1 MAIDFLSVAS
11 ATLLFATCFLLSTY
25 TLRTFLSFQRTPFYV
40 YLCSWIGYFLSISV
54 IFLVPLDVAV
64 TSYMTCEAVSQNASL
79 LNATGIVWTNPILG
93 NLTNDT
99 VQCDRPFNYIPPAH
113 LEILW
118 NCIYWSSYV
127 ATWVVFPLLQS
138 YVVSGE
144 FTFGARLK
152 AVLKENLILGIVAV
166 SVCFVLWLIIF
177 FVFNNQ
183 SNAIIQAV
191 ITAGG
196 MWGITVLVCLLGYG
210 LVFVPRKYWRM
221 GDRGTSLMRLQVTLA
236 GLYDEVEDNGFILED
251 TLKVVKKFDNA
262 IGDDV
267 SLREHMDKV
276 ISHVPREYGA
286 IKTESDEEIIVDL
299 PNLVMLHERLMW
311 DSHRYAT
318 AVILF
323 GETFKEVVALDDVIT
338 SRQGGWKRRIQYSLE
353 EAPTG
358 FLAKARSEIDWFWSL
373 VSPVLYRVIAVLC
386 LLMSLALL
394 YSEMIF
400 FHFPQFSFWA
410 YIIDICRGS
419 SVVLEGVCLLV
430 LSYVGLCCYSGLF
443 QLRLF
448 SFYQLVPHQQTDENS
463 ILFSAAY
470 LSRLVA
476 PIALNFLHVINFTST
491 TVKSPFMK
499 MVSVV
504 SKDPIQETIYAY
516 VPLFLLIIC
525 IATVFDLGN
534 KFMTCVGLARVC
546 CSDEFDE
553 AMIDQGKGIMER
565 EKEARKR
572 GGTTL
577 RGVART
583 LQNGSLGRRTNESDK
598 RSELGDMI
606 KDVHFS
612 EPNFLQKGFG
622 WVGSLMGTLNTDGK
636 NKPRRLSQSTGS
648 DIQFTLREMSEPE
661 VSFKTRSRRQSGDTG
676 VAKSKGSGTSRWGS
690 STSASANPFDSVTP
704 STPNWEDEE
713 VVQLAPKSKYAWE
726 DSSSD
731 DL

>member
-1 MAIDFLSVAS
+1 MAIDFLPIAS
-11 ATLLFATCFLLSTY
+11 ATLLFVICFTLSTY

-64 TSYMTCEAVSQNASL
+64 TSYLTCEAVAQNTSL
-79 LNATGIVWTNPILG
+79 ANISGVVWTDPVLG

-99 VQCDRPFNYIPPAH
+99 GKCDRPFNYIPPAH

-118 NCIYWSSYV
+118 NCIYWSASV

-144 FTFGARLK
+144 FTFLAKVK
-152 AVLKENLILGIVAV
+152 ATLKENVIMGAVAIA
-166 SVCFVLWLIIF
+166 VCFVLWLIIF
-177 FVFNNQ
+177 FGFNEEK
-183 SNAIIQAV
+183 NAMIIQAV
-191 ITAGG
+191 VTAGG

-221 GDRGTSLMRLQVTLA
+221 GDRHTSLMRLQNTLA
-236 GLYDEVEDNGFILED
+236 GLYDEVEDYGFILEE

-262 IGDDV
+262 IGDDA

-276 ISHVPREYGA
+276 ISHVPKEYGA
-286 IKTESDEEIIVDL
+286 IKSESNEDIIADL
-299 PNLVMLHERLMW
+299 PNLVRLHERLMW
-311 DSHRYAT
+311 DSHRYST

-323 GETFKEVVALDDVIT
+323 GETFKEVVAMDDVIN
-338 SRQGGWKRRIQYSLE
+338 SRQGGWKKRIHYSLE
-353 EAPTG
+353 ETPTG
-358 FLAKARSEIDWFWSL
+358 FWGKVCSELDWLWSL
-373 VSPVLYRVIAVLC
+373 VSPILYRVIAILC
-386 LLMSLALL
+386 LLMSLTLL
-394 YSEMIF
+394 YSEMIL

-410 YIIDICRGS
+410 YIIDFCRGS
-419 SVVLEGVCLLV
+419 SVVLQAVCLLV

-443 QLRLF
+443 QLKLF

-491 TVKSPFMK
+491 TVKSPFMR
-499 MVSVV
+499 MISVA
-504 SKDPIQETIYAY
+504 SKDPIQETLYAY
-516 VPLFLLIIC
+516 IPLFLLIIC

-534 KFMTCVGLARVC
+534 KFMTCIGLARVC

-553 AMIDQGKGIMER
+553 AMIDQGRGVMER

-583 LQNGSLGRRTNESDK
+583 LQHGSNSRRTEK
-598 RSELGDMI
+598 RDELSDMI
-606 KDVHFS
+606 KEVDIS
-612 EPNFLQKGFG
+612 EPSLLQKGFG
-622 WVGSLMGTLNTDGK
+622 WFGSLLGTLNTDGN
-636 NKPRRLSQSTGS
+636 NKPRRISQSGS
-648 DIQFTLREMSEPE
+648 DIQFTLRDTSISSEPE
-661 VSFKTRSRRQSGDTG
+661 STSKTRSRRQSSDAGEL
-676 VAKSKGSGTSRWGS
+676 KSKGVGSSGWGS
-690 STSASANPFDSVTP
+690 SANPFDYITP
-704 STPNWEDEE
+704 TTPKSSWEDDE
-713 VVQLAPKSKYAWE
+713 VIQLAPKSKYAWE